1 MQTKFYKNQITYN
14 LEVKE
19 DLDRVFLNGEMNF
32 KETNSK
38 EIIPVLAF
46 ALINLLEDSKK
57 FQIPVK
63 EEVFYFTLIEK
74 LHKVATK
81 QF

>member
-19 DLDRVFLNGEMNF
+19 EGDRVFLNGEMKF
-32 KETNSK
+32 QKTDSK
-38 EIIPVLAF
+38 ELIPVLAF
-46 ALINLLEDSKK
+46 ALINLLEDSNK
-57 FQIPVK
+57 FQIPAK
-63 EEVFYFTLIEK
+63 EEIFYFTLIEK